1 MVETTFNLREVFV
14 LVEISV
20 RMKPIRQL
28 DKVDLHLSYTFNSA
42 LIKQKNRARSAI
54 NSPRR
59 QWPNNKKLHTIQVF
73 NSTAMNKELSY

>member
-14 LVEISV
+14 FVEISV

-42 LIKQKNRARSAI
+42 LIRHKKKTEPALQLILPGDSGLTIKNC
-54 NSPRR
+54 
-59 QWPNNKKLHTIQVF
+59 IQF
-73 NSTAMNKELSY
+73 KFLIQRL